1 MSPRKSAKSKVPLT
15 VCVIAVGDELLSG
28 FKVNTNSSWIGQRLG
43 ELGIDVTAGR
53 VVSDQVDVIAE
64 AIADGLKQCQAVI
77 VTGGLGPTTDDVTK
91 AGLATFA
98 GVEVARDARA
108 EATLRARFEQ
118 INRPILDTHL
128 VQVDLPVGSSSIPNS
143 VGSAPGVRMN
153 FDDHVVYLVPGP
165 PREMQAVMETGVV
178 PDLVRRRSHFAVT
191 KSLRTALLPETQVA
205 SLLADWAA
213 QHPEI
218 AIAYLPSPAEVV
230 VRLSATGDDTKA
242 VSTVLD
248 AAAED
253 VREILGDAVVGEASQ
268 TLAQSV
274 VALLTAAGRTVA
286 VAESLTG
293 GLIAAAMTDVP
304 GSSAVLQGGVVS
316 YSTQSKHDLLGVESA
331 LLEVHG
337 PVHSGVA
344 REMAE
349 GVRERFHADLGLAT
363 TGVAGPAEQDGKPVG
378 TLHLAI
384 ASGTSEVDVTVHLR
398 GDRTTIRRQSVV
410 HALDLLRR
418 TILGLP
424 PGPEQIPFWHG

>member
-1 MSPRKSAKSKVPLT
+1 
-15 VCVIAVGDELLSG
+15 VGDELLSG

-77 VTGGLGPTTDDVTK
+77 VTGGLGPTSDDVTR

-108 EATLRARFEQ
+108 EAALRARFEQ

-205 SLLADWAA
+205 ALLADWVNA
-213 QHPEI
+213 HPEI

-230 VRLSATGDDTKA
+230 VRLSATGDETKA

-253 VREILGDAVVGEASQ
+253 VREILGDAVVGDAAQ

-304 GSSAVLQGGVVS
+304 GSSAVVQGGVVS

-384 ASGTSEVDVTVHLR
+384 ASATSEVDVTVHLR

>member
-1 MSPRKSAKSKVPLT
+1 
-15 VCVIAVGDELLSG
+15 
-28 FKVNTNSSWIGQRLG
+28 
-43 ELGIDVTAGR
+43 VTR
-53 VVSDQVDVIAE
+53 
-64 AIADGLKQCQAVI
+64 
-77 VTGGLGPTTDDVTK
+77 
-91 AGLATFA
+91 AGLAMFA

-108 EATLRARFEQ
+108 ETALRARFEQ

-191 KSLRTALLPETQVA
+191 KSLRTALLPETEVA
-205 SLLADWAA
+205 ALIADWASA
-213 QHPEI
+213 HPEI

-230 VRLSATGDDTKA
+230 VRLSTTGDDTKA

-384 ASGTSEVDVTVHLR
+384 ASATSEVDVTVHLR
-398 GDRTTIRRQSVV
+398 GDRTAIRRQSVV

>member
-77 VTGGLGPTTDDVTK
+77 VTGGLGPTCDDVTR
-91 AGLATFA
+91 AGLAMFA

-108 EATLRARFEQ
+108 EAALRARFEQ

-191 KSLRTALLPETQVA
+191 KSLRTALLPETEVA
-205 SLLADWAA
+205 ALIADWASA
-213 QHPEI
+213 HPEI

-230 VRLSATGDDTKA
+230 VRLSTTGDDTKA

-349 GVRERFHADLGLAT
+349 GVRERFQADLGLAT

-384 ASGTSEVDVTVHLR
+384 ASATSEVDVTVHLR